1 MFPVLLSVLCLVHLK
16 QGKAAVLELGPT
28 LPWTFGGQD
37 VMSLQGCRLTFSRGR
52 CSSSGSVLPPFPC
65 GMQVVWGE
73 ADGADGVHPAQ
84 WGRLLSGQ
92 AFPRVP
98 FRQGWEEA
106 VDLALGSR
114 GLREPSRS
122 SPVP

>member
-1 MFPVLLSVLCLVHLK
+1 
-16 QGKAAVLELGPT
+16 
-28 LPWTFGGQD
+28 
-37 VMSLQGCRLTFSRGR
+37 
-52 CSSSGSVLPPFPC
+52 
-65 GMQVVWGE
+65 MQVVWGE